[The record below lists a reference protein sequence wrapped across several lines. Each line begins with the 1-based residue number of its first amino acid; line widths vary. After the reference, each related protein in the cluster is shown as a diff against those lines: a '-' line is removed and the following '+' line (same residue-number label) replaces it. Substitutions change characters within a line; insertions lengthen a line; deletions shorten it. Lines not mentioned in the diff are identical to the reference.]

1 MRIPA
6 GPATRQMG
14 SAGGVGS
21 AAAGLDRS
29 LLAAIA
35 AEADA
40 RGGLS
45 PELPG
50 LVYERARAADR
61 GERRAGAVYYTPP
74 HLVDFAVEAA
84 LAPCLVGGRD
94 PLDPAAPLRVLDPA
108 CGGGAFLLAALR
120 RIEEQV
126 GPGRRLEILR
136 RCLAAVDIDAQAAA
150 VCRLALALAVPE
162 ATAEDLAGAVTLG
175 DALAEGVVAAAAFDA
190 VVTNPP

>member
-40 RGGLS
+40 AGGLS

-61 GERRAGAVYYTPP
+61 GERRASAVYYTPP
-74 HLVDFAVEAA
+74 HLVDFAVERA
-84 LAPCLVGGRD
+84 LTPLCERRD
-94 PLDPAAPLRVLDPA
+94 PLDPAAPVRVLDPA
-108 CGGGAFLLAALR
+108 CGGGAFLLASLR
-120 RIEEQV
+120 RIEQRV
-126 GPGRRLEILR
+126 GRGRRLAILR
-136 RCLAAVDIDAQAAA
+136 RCLTAIDIDPQAAA
-150 VCRLALALAVPE
+150 VCRLALSLAVPE
-162 ATAEDLAGAVTLG
+162 ATAEDLARAVTVA
-175 DALAEGVVAAAAFDA
+175 DALS
-190 VVTNPP
+190 